1 MGLSVKIKDGEIE
14 KYPYSKA
21 SLRREN
27 PDTSF
32 PLNISDEL
40 AESYGVYLVDYIV
53 EPSHDTRTKKLI
65 QDEKPSLVKGTWTID
80 WTIVDRTTE
89 EIATY
94 DSDHAIHQRGI
105 RNELISDTDFYALS
119 DVTMSS
125 DMTTYRQAL
134 RDLPSHSNWPY
145 LEDNDWP
152 TKP

>member
-1 MGLSVKIKDGEIE
+1 MVLCVKIKDGKIE

-21 SLRREN
+21 SLKAEN

-40 AESYGVYLVDYIV
+40 AESYGVYPVNYV
-53 EPSHDTRTKKLI
+53 AEPSHDIRTKKII
-65 QDEKPSLVKGTWTID
+65 QDTEPSLVDGTWTVD

-94 DSDHAIHQRGI
+94 DSDHAITQRGI
-105 RNELISDTDFYALS
+105 RNGLLSDTDIYGLT
-119 DVTMSS
+119 DVTMT
-125 DMTTYRQAL
+125 DEMKTYRQSL
-134 RDLPSHSNWPY
+134 RDLPTHENWPN
-145 LEDNDWP
+145 LEDSDWP